1 MRLASQPAKV
11 TALHSG
17 AFELCS
23 FLCGGRCHRRR
34 WHLGLR
40 RHNRTLDGEAL
51 DLDFAAFVD
60 REVAGHRGWVKA
72 LAGGILGDLARP
84 DPCFLPS

>member
-1 MRLASQPAKV
+1 
-11 TALHSG
+11 
-17 AFELCS
+17 
-23 FLCGGRCHRRR
+23 
-34 WHLGLR
+34 LR

-72 LAGGILGDLARP
+72 LAGDIPDDLARP
-84 DPCFLPS
+84 DRGVCLLIARILASGSGGGRLDATAGGSL